1 MMLKDTYSG
10 KYAIIRDIRTNKI
23 VASGQIVGYK
33 SNTKFNNTELVSF
46 DNHLFFRVKSDSYKL
61 LILNEIIPT
70 LIAIPENY
78 NIQFWRDFRKVPN
91 ADVYKEFGIEEL
103 DPEVELLVTEL
114 NKIKGIRTTG
124 SCSGHGK
131 RKLYVDIIFSNM
143 NSLKFLLD
151 YICSNPNSFILKS
164 DSSLT
169 QNGDLNEVLMKL
181 ETLKSGDVAYKAAK
195 NLSNFIKLMRD
206 CES

>member
-1 MMLKDTYSG
+1 MLKDIYSG
-10 KYAIIRDIRTNKI
+10 KYAVIRDIKTNKI

-46 DNHLFFRVKSDSYKL
+46 DNHLFFRVKSNTYKL
-61 LILNEIIPT
+61 SILNEIIPT
-70 LIAIPENY
+70 LITIPETY
-78 NIQFWRDFRKVPN
+78 NIQLWRDFKKAPN
-91 ADVYKEFGIEEL
+91 VDIYREFGIEEL
-103 DPEVELLVTEL
+103 DPEVEPLVTEL

-131 RKLYVDIIFSNM
+131 GTLYVDIMFSNM

-151 YICSNPNSFILKS
+151 YICSNPKSFILKS

-181 ETLKSGDVAYKAAK
+181 ETLKSGGVAYKAAE

-206 CES
+206 